1 LRGDDFGAFMSEGW
15 DIGAFTLRVTI
26 SVHSRVRGKIPVQY
40 LRDDDFGAFMC
51 EG

>member
-1 LRGDDFGAFMSEGW
+1 LNAPKSSLLRSMW
-15 DIGAFTLRVTI
+15 RVGFRCI
-26 SVHSRVRGKIPVQY
+26 Y